1 MRSINVKCG
10 VMLIGIMLPE
20 VSWGQGYTISLVAG
34 GGFNE
39 ANGDPATKDQVVPA
53 GVAVDTAGNLYITES
68 FSTAN
73 FVSKVTPNGIIT
85 TIAGSPQGGTGFS
98 GDGGPATNAQFKFD
112 DIGGSNGIAVDSSG
126 NIYIADVF
134 NGRVRKIASNGI
146 ITTVAGGGSSPLT
159 YGDGGPAT
167 AARLV
172 LPFGVAVDSAGSLYI
187 ADNETVRKV
196 ASDGTITTVAGCIP
210 TNMTCALGYATTGSI
225 GDGGPATN
233 AYFVASGV
241 AVDSAGNLYIADSTN
256 NRIRKVSTNG
266 IMSTVAGPHREAIRA
281 MEGPPPARD

>member
-112 DIGGSNGIAVDSSG
+112 DIGGSNGIAVDS
-126 NIYIADVF
+126 
-134 NGRVRKIASNGI
+134 
-146 ITTVAGGGSSPLT
+146 
-159 YGDGGPAT
+159 
-167 AARLV
+167 
-172 LPFGVAVDSAGSLYI
+172 
-187 ADNETVRKV
+187 
-196 ASDGTITTVAGCIP
+196 
-210 TNMTCALGYATTGSI
+210 
-225 GDGGPATN
+225 
-233 AYFVASGV
+233 
-241 AVDSAGNLYIADSTN
+241 
-256 NRIRKVSTNG
+256 
-266 IMSTVAGPHREAIRA
+266 
-281 MEGPPPARD
+281 